1 MIRRSR
7 GTRGRTLHDKVRHGT
22 DGEWVMAKVL
32 VIVPFAFDEKGLAN
46 RRSQLESVAL
56 GPDIEFDFRG
66 VKAGPALLDCYH
78 DYVMGDIALFE
89 AGLSAEDDGY
99 DAVCID
105 TMSDSGMNALRSV
118 LDIPVIGPGR
128 ASFMTALML
137 GNRFSVVTQ
146 WDGWIP
152 LYKKGTQEY
161 GVADR
166 LASIRSINVMPDVE
180 NLLGGKEEV
189 VFPKLVDC
197 AMRCIEEDG
206 AEVILLGSTT
216 MHQAHGHMAANLPVP
231 VINPG
236 PLTYKLAE
244 FVLGLGLTHSRK
256 AYPKPSVP
264 KPAMIHAMMDGAA
277 SVGD

>member
-1 MIRRSR
+1 
-7 GTRGRTLHDKVRHGT
+7 
-22 DGEWVMAKVL
+22 MAKVL

-46 RRSQLESVAL
+46 RRLQLESVKL

-66 VKAGPALLDCYH
+66 VKAGPAILDCYH
-78 DYVMGDIALFE
+78 DYVLGDIALFE
-89 AGLSAEDDGY
+89 AAIDAQEAGY

-105 TMSDSGMNALRSV
+105 TMSDSGMNAMRSV

-128 ASFMTALML
+128 CSYFTALML

-152 LYKKGTQEY
+152 LYKKTAQEY
-161 GVADR
+161 GVTDR
-166 LASIRSINVMPDVE
+166 LASVRSINVMPDVE

-197 AMRCIEEDG
+197 AMKCIEEDG

-216 MHQAHGHMAANLPVP
+216 MHQAHPHMAENLPVP

-244 FVLGLGLTHSRK
+244 FCLGLGLTHSRK

-264 KPAMIHAMMDGAA
+264 KPAMLHAMMDAA
-277 SVGD
+277 AKSPDA

>member
-1 MIRRSR
+1 MPKI
-7 GTRGRTLHDKVRHGT
+7 
-22 DGEWVMAKVL
+22 L
-32 VIVPFAFDEKGLAN
+32 VIVPFALSEQGVAN
-46 RRSQLESVAL
+46 RRAQLDTVTF

-78 DYVMGDIALFE
+78 DYVMGDIALLE
-89 AGLSAEDDGY
+89 VGLSAQEDGY

-105 TMSDSGMNALRSV
+105 TMSDSGMNAMRSV

-128 ASFMTALML
+128 ASFMMALIF
-137 GNRFSVVTQ
+137 GNKMSVVTQ

-152 LYKKGTQEY
+152 IYTKLAREY
-161 GVADR
+161 DVADK
-166 LASIRSINVMPDVE
+166 LVSVRSINMMPDLE

-189 VFPKLVDC
+189 VFPLLLEC
-197 AMRCIEEDG
+197 AMRCVEEDG

-216 MHQAHGHMAANLPVP
+216 MHQAHAHMAENLPVP

-244 FVLGLGLTHSRK
+244 CVLGLGLTQSRK
-256 AYPKPSVP
+256 AYPKPNIPLPV
-264 KPAMIHAMMDGAA
+264 MIHTMMDAA
-277 SVGD
+277 ATVEG

>member
-1 MIRRSR
+1 
-7 GTRGRTLHDKVRHGT
+7 
-22 DGEWVMAKVL
+22 MAKVL
-32 VIVPFAFDEKGLAN
+32 VIVPFAMDESGIAN
-46 RRSQLESVAL
+46 RRSQLQSVQL
-56 GPDIEFDFRG
+56 GPDITFDFTG
-66 VKAGPALLDCYH
+66 IKAGPAILDCYH

-89 AGLSAEDDGY
+89 AGLNAEKDGY

-137 GNRFSVVTQ
+137 GNKFSVVTQ

-197 AMRCIEEDG
+197 AMQCIEEDG

-216 MHQAHGHMAANLPVP
+216 MHQAAPHMAANLPVP

-244 FVLGLGLTHSRK
+244 MLLGLGLTHSRK
-256 AYPKPSVP
+256 AYPRPSVP
-264 KPAMIHAMMDGAA
+264 KPDMIHAMMDGAA
-277 SVGD
+277 SVPD

>member
-1 MIRRSR
+1 
-7 GTRGRTLHDKVRHGT
+7 
-22 DGEWVMAKVL
+22 MAKIL

-46 RRSQLESVAL
+46 RRAQLASVSF
-56 GPDIEFDFRG
+56 GPGIEFDFRG

-78 DYVMGDIALFE
+78 DYVLGDVSIFE

-105 TMSDSGMNALRSV
+105 TMSDSGANALRSV

-128 ASFMTALML
+128 ASYMMALML

-152 LYKKGTQEY
+152 LYKKSSQEY
-161 GVADR
+161 GVADK

-206 AEVILLGSTT
+206 ADVILLGSTT

-244 FVLGLGLTHSRK
+244 CVLGLGLTHSRS

-264 KPAMIHAMMDGAA
+264 KPAMVHAMMAA
-277 SVGD
+277 AATAEG